1 MGVGCRHRVVPNGH
15 HGAMSGRRFL
25 RLCGAVGAVVLT
37 ACSTPTAESEG
48 LSSEPAPPS
57 TELFDIAERDPLPF
71 PGYAIDRV
79 TIAPLPPIGQL
90 DGAEAPALTGWA
102 AFDASL
108 GAAVLGGGSDAVSV
122 AVSVDGDIV
131 HESAIGARVPDTSDA
146 VETTDKF
153 RIASISKTIT
163 AVTALQLVEEGLVG
177 LDEPIGTIVAD
188 AVGAPSGGVADLTVR
203 RLLTHTSGFPQ
214 YENLFFRNQVGSC
227 QEAAAVGMTRSL
239 QGPGFRYSNMNF
251 CVLGLLI
258 EQLTGQGYEQVVYER
273 LLTPLGISGMR
284 LAPTYDP
291 GPGEVVHRSAPGR
304 NYMEVLG
311 AAGAW
316 VASPADLVKIFDSL
330 DPTTPGWKPLDA
342 ATVTAMKTAVND
354 PLAPDRGY
362 GMGVI
367 LYGGGT
373 SGHTGTIEST
383 HAMVLDRAD
392 NVTWAVTVS
401 GENPS
406 DTVRLAGMIDRA
418 LVAGGFVA
426 G

>member
-1 MGVGCRHRVVPNGH
+1 
-15 HGAMSGRRFL
+15 MSTRRRL
-25 RLCGAVGAVVLT
+25 HLCGAVGVLVLG
-37 ACSTPTAESEG
+37 ACSTPTVGSEG
-48 LSSEPAPPS
+48 PSSEVAPSS

-79 TIAPLPPIGQL
+79 TIAPLPPPGQAGGTDVPL
-90 DGAEAPALTGWA
+90 LTGWA
-102 AFDASL
+102 AFDAALSSS
-108 GAAVLGGGSDAVSV
+108 VLGGGSDAVSV
-122 AVSVDGDIV
+122 AVSIDGDIV
-131 HESAIGARVPDTSDA
+131 HESAMGVRVPGVAGA

-153 RIASISKTIT
+153 RVASISKTIS
-163 AVTALQLVEEGLVG
+163 AITALQLVEEGLVG
-177 LDEPIGTIVAD
+177 LDDPIGTAVAD
-188 AVGAPSGGVADLTVR
+188 AVGVTTPSPGVSDLTVR
-203 RLLTHTSGFPQ
+203 RLLTHTSGFAQ

-227 QEAAAVGMTRSL
+227 EEAAAIGMTRSL
-239 QGPGFRYSNMNF
+239 QGPGFRYSNMNY

-258 EQLTGQGYEQVVYER
+258 EQLTGQDYEQVVYER

-284 LAPTYDP
+284 LAPTDDP
-291 GPGEVVHRSAPGR
+291 GPGEVVHRSVPGR

-316 VASPADLVKIFDSL
+316 VASPADLVTIFDSL

-342 ATVTAMKTAVND
+342 ETVAAMKTAVND

-362 GMGVI
+362 GMGMI

-406 DTVRLAGMIDRA
+406 DTVRLAGMVDRA